1 MELVFDKR
9 NLIEERGK
17 IPDEFYEEQKEQAV
31 TLISLSII
39 RELKEN
45 GLLTQ
50 EEFDYLFEKYNLE

>member
-1 MELVFDKR
+1 MELVFDKK
-9 NLIEERGK
+9 NLMEERGK
-17 IPDEFYEEQKEQAV
+17 IPDEFYEEQKEQAA